1 MNKEQKLRSRTR
13 LDHPIPVSETLDGAI
28 RDLLPRQREKNR
40 YVLHRLQ
47 LHWEDIVGAV
57 NARHSGP
64 VRLERATLY
73 LDADGAVWSSEL
85 SMHRQEI
92 LDHIAAFLQSAE
104 IRDLRF
110 HIGTAFRRRWRP
122 ESLSVRRDKLDLPPL
137 TQEEI
142 RQVALRLPP
151 LEDDAVRDGAFRA
164 EQKRA
169 ALEKMYRQ
177 GGLRK
182 CPRCGAYLKEG
193 GTVCSSCSRE
203 YERSTL
209 RALRAV
215 LRQRPWA
222 RRAAD
227 VAPYVA
233 CEPWMFYRVQRDLE
247 SFIFEKVRSGWST
260 TEENNLAVQLKCH
273 RPLDLI
279 SPKERD
285 SVLEYLRQRKQ
296 SYVRTPG
303 HGESPQKP

>member
-13 LDHPIPVSETLDGAI
+13 LDHPVPVSETLDGAI
-28 RDLLPRQREKNR
+28 RDLLPRQREENR

-47 LHWEDIVGAV
+47 LHWADIVGAV

-151 LEDDAVRDGAFRA
+151 LEDDAVRDGVFRA

-193 GTVCSSCSRE
+193 GTVCSSCS
-203 YERSTL
+203 TN
-209 RALRAV
+209 
-215 LRQRPWA
+215 
-222 RRAAD
+222 
-227 VAPYVA
+227 
-233 CEPWMFYRVQRDLE
+233 
-247 SFIFEKVRSGWST
+247 SFSFM
-260 TEENNLAVQLKCH
+260 
-273 RPLDLI
+273 
-279 SPKERD
+279 
-285 SVLEYLRQRKQ
+285 
-296 SYVRTPG
+296 
-303 HGESPQKP
+303 